1 MSHGL
6 FDGALVRN
14 VHVFGQTIDIW
25 VKPRTEEIERR
36 AAVGV
41 GAILDEGHVRAL
53 MTIPEGTP
61 VALRTVGG
69 GLLLELEG
77 LLEVHAVEIVGDAVR
92 RRAVPP
98 VDLVGFAKFVNDWS
112 DLRGLSLLR
121 THGPRFAV
129 ASPVSAGADSAGGRR
144 RCWCGYR
151 YGT

>member
-1 MSHGL
+1 MVCWFVMFTFLGRPSTSGSSREPKRL
-6 FDGALVRN
+6 N
-14 VHVFGQTIDIW
+14 VVQLSVW
-25 VKPRTEEIERR
+25 
-36 AAVGV
+36 

-53 MTIPEGTP
+53 MTIPEGTL

-77 LLEVHAVEIVGDAVR
+77 LLEVHAVEIIVDVAW

-144 RCWCGYR
+144 WCWCACR
-151 YGT
+151 CGT